1 MPSSFQAF
9 ESHKTLETESTLNW
23 RGTRVGM
30 VLDKSEGKKAKLRKN
45 KQQKVLTFQKTTERL
60 KKKTVKSKLCHF
72 SSACSQLFFGIL
84 HLDLTGRSH

>member
-60 KKKTVKSKLCHF
+60 KKKKQLKISFVISPQHAF
-72 SSACSQLFFGIL
+72 SYQTIG
-84 HLDLTGRSH
+84 

>member
-60 KKKTVKSKLCHF
+60 KKKQLKVSFVISPQHAP
-72 SSACSQLFFGIL
+72 SCSLAFC
-84 HLDLTGRSH
+84 T